1 VQADF
6 GGGYL
11 SSDGGGLILREFE
24 RHSGLVRDLAGCF
37 VDYRNPLYIEHS
49 VQELL
54 SQRNYGL
61 ILGYE
66 DLNDHDHLRRDPVH
80 GLICGKRDP
89 LGQDRVLERD
99 KGKALAAHSTLNRL
113 ELSAQSIDLR
123 HHKIQVQPDEV
134 EQLLIQR
141 AVKAIPRKSAEI
153 VLDFD
158 GTDDPLHGSQEGGY
172 FNGYYRHYCYLPL
185 YCFCGN
191 IPFLAKLRDGKR
203 DASEGTVEALEK
215 IVPAIRKRFGS
226 KVRIIVRADSGFARE
241 AIMSWC
247 EEHEVWYC
255 FGLAR
260 NDRLSETLQANF
272 ESLKAQINEGKLQ
285 SPSRSFIEFEYSTLT
300 SWSRKRRVIAK
311 AEILSKGDNPRFIVT
326 NLPKDGCGDRAQA
339 VRFEPAALYEKFYC
353 ARGDME
359 NRIKEQQ
366 LDLFA
371 DRTSTHWMA
380 SNQLRLWFSVF
391 AHLIMSRL
399 QAEVLKGTELADASI
414 GQVRL
419 RLFKIAARFKA
430 SCVQPIRC
438 RGFSAWCTS
447 GLVDWSLRLKALGR
461 ASPTTGTRS
470 ESAPVAETSSV
481 KRQLTRSEAGF
492 GPKIIGTLDLNH
504 FGT

>member
-1 VQADF
+1 MTECNEQSWLFQELGARKVEIDF

-37 VDYRNPLYIEHS
+37 ADYRNPLYIEHS
-49 VQELL
+49 VQELV
-54 SQRNYGL
+54 SQRVYGL

-80 GLICGKRDP
+80 ALICDKRDP

-113 ELSAQSIDLR
+113 ELSAQGIDLR
-123 HHKIQVQPDEV
+123 YHKIQVQPDEV
-134 EQLLIQR
+134 EALLIQR
-141 AVKAIPRKSAEI
+141 AIKAIPRKSAEI

-158 GTDDPLHGSQEGGY
+158 ATDDPLHGSQEGGY

-191 IPFLAKLRDGKR
+191 IPFLAKLRDCKR

-215 IVPAIRKRFGS
+215 IVPAIRKRFGN

-260 NDRLSETLQANF
+260 NDRLSETLKANF
-272 ESLKAQINEGKLQ
+272 ESLKAHINEGKLQ
-285 SPSRSFIEFEYSTLT
+285 SPCRRFIEFEYSTLT
-300 SWSRKRRVIAK
+300 SWSRKRRVIGK
-311 AEILSKGDNPRFIVT
+311 AEILPKGDNPRFIVT
-326 NLPKDGCGDRAQA
+326 NLPKDGWGNRAQA

-399 QAEVLKGTELADASI
+399 QAEVLEGTELADASI

-419 RLFKIAARFKA
+419 RLFKIAARLKVSVRRIHIELCSA
-430 SCVQPIRC
+430 YPLQSL
-438 RGFSAWCTS
+438 FS
-447 GLVDWSLRLKALGR
+447 LVHKRLGAL
-461 ASPTTGTRS
+461 A
-470 ESAPVAETSSV
+470 AA
-481 KRQLTRSEAGF
+481 A
-492 GPKIIGTLDLNH
+492 
-504 FGT
+504 